1 MHHTD
6 RLWNG
11 IWSDLFIDSTYM
23 RYGHGPSGIIG
34 CNTERDNPCHMGSV
48 ANTMGQMSNDVAELN
63 NHQEHVVL
71 PHMEEQPIHINNNSR
86 DRQSIN
92 FVKQLRHE
100 LTCLVWV
107 NIKLNDEALLPVQ
120 AMAFNVAANKEQLIR
135 LLVKHL
141 CKLIAPNGK
150 SLVVTGPDPRARLML
165 GVEVLPRAITNEE
178 ADIIMAYNMIEESV
192 GGRSPI

>member
-1 MHHTD
+1 
-6 RLWNG
+6 
-11 IWSDLFIDSTYM
+11 M

-34 CNTERDNPCHMGSV
+34 ATLSETTLATWALSQTQWDKCRIVS
-48 ANTMGQMSNDVAELN
+48 LN
-63 NHQEHVVL
+63 WSTTKSMLCCVIWKNSQFTLTTIHVTG
-71 PHMEEQPIHINNNSR
+71 R
-86 DRQSIN
+86 A

-100 LTCLVWV
+100 LTCLMRV

-120 AMAFNVAANKEQLIR
+120 AMAINVAANKEQLIR

-141 CKLIAPNGK
+141 WKLIVPNGK
-150 SLVVTGPDPRARLML
+150 RLVVTGPDPRARLML